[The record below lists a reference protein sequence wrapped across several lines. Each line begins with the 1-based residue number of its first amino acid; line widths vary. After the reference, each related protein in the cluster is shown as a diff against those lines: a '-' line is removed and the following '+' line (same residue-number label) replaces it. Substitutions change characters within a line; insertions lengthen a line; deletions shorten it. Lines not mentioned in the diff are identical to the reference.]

1 MANTNHPN
9 TPAQPRWGVTVSWPG
24 QRPRQYTLCGRNQ
37 AHVIDKMLRVLED
50 VALDVLPTI
59 TTKRMEAV

>member
-1 MANTNHPN
+1 MANINHNP
-9 TPAQPRWGVTVSWPG
+9 THSQHRWDVTVLWPG
-24 QRPRQYTLCGRNQ
+24 QRPRHYTLAGRNQ

-59 TTKRMEAV
+59 KTKRLEAV